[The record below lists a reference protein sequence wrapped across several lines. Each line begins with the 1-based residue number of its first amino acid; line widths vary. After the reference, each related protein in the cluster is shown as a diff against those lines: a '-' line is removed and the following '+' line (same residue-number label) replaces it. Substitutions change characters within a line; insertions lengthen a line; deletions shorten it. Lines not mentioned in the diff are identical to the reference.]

1 MYRELRAT
9 YRWLRTYWSWRLT
22 LPPKSFIRLRRK
34 MYRKQM
40 SDNRVWASFAAWLS
54 RYVG

>member
-40 SDNRVWASFAAWLS
+40 SDNRVWATLFAWL
-54 RYVG
+54 RGR